1 MACIQF
7 KSGLFNEK
15 VIFEESKKICK
26 ILINLIKDVDIVL
39 VLNAKAWNYRLFTNY
54 NNVVVINQPYQDR
67 LYMYYECLI

>member
-39 VLNAKAWNYRLFTNY
+39 VLMLKHGTIDYLQIT
-54 NNVVVINQPYQDR
+54 IM
-67 LYMYYECLI
+67 LL

>member
-15 VIFEESKKICK
+15 VTFEESKKIYK

-39 VLNAKAWNYRLFTNY
+39 DLMLKHGTIDYLQIT
-54 NNVVVINQPYQDR
+54 IM
-67 LYMYYECLI
+67 LL